1 MNSRS
6 SVSSRLAIFAGVCL
20 LLTAL
25 AYPSDA
31 RASDDGRSIEAF
43 VAVGAE
49 AWPSPEPGGH
59 GWLLG
64 AISIDKLPGDAR
76 ASALFNT
83 ETLSLEYSDIH
94 LSEAF
99 RLGFRL
105 KGELGFARLM
115 PDYYRRAELLPSR
128 GFSASYLEAHAHT
141 KWLFAPHQ
149 SLELHVDARRWFF
162 EPVEATSEE
171 LELPA
176 QRYSATPML
185 RYVYWDLDND
195 PSMSHPHRPFWRVR
209 GAAFGLSVG
218 AIFNSDD
225 EAWGARSDAFT
236 PPDTRNDPAPVGVSV
251 DQWFRA
257 GNQFTPDAR
266 VEFAEWAGWAEGVDD
281 LDRAMLGGMNPFV
294 IPVAGLPWSSL
305 RADRYLVGQ
314 TSFHFRLWRDVEAG
328 VLMNAA
334 AVSDIRRTGD
344 VDDVGAAAGFG
355 AFLDARLG
363 TWQGDLRL
371 GWSPDFNWQADAP
384 HLSVLAAVGKRF

>member
-1 MNSRS
+1 
-6 SVSSRLAIFAGVCL
+6 
-20 LLTAL
+20 
-25 AYPSDA
+25 
-31 RASDDGRSIEAF
+31 
-43 VAVGAE
+43 
-49 AWPSPEPGGH
+49 
-59 GWLLG
+59 
-64 AISIDKLPGDAR
+64 
-76 ASALFNT
+76 
-83 ETLSLEYSDIH
+83 
-94 LSEAF
+94 
-99 RLGFRL
+99 
-105 KGELGFARLM
+105 
-115 PDYYRRAELLPSR
+115 
-128 GFSASYLEAHAHT
+128 
-141 KWLFAPHQ
+141 
-149 SLELHVDARRWFF
+149 
-162 EPVEATSEE
+162 
-171 LELPA
+171 
-176 QRYSATPML
+176 
-185 RYVYWDLDND
+185 
-195 PSMSHPHRPFWRVR
+195 
-209 GAAFGLSVG
+209 
-218 AIFNSDD
+218 
-225 EAWGARSDAFT
+225 
-236 PPDTRNDPAPVGVSV
+236 VGVSV